1 MIGIEA
7 VNVYCGPARIG
18 VPALFEGRGLD
29 PKRLD
34 NLMMD
39 ERAVNLP
46 IEDTVTNAVN
56 AAAPLV
62 RRLDD
67 EDRAKVGILIVSTE
81 SGVDYSKSVS
91 SYVHKYLG
99 LSRNCRIVEVK
110 QACYAATAALQ
121 LSAGYLASGASPGGK
136 ALVIGSDVALVDGR
150 AQYAEPATGAG
161 AAAVLLG
168 SDPRILQLDIGAF
181 GAYGYETLDSA
192 RPGPEFDIADSDR
205 SLFAYLDCLT
215 NSYQDYAAK
224 VDAVNLR
231 KTFDH
236 LAMHTPFAGMVRA
249 AHRKLMRD
257 HTDASRQEVSED
269 FERRVAPSLHYPRQV
284 GNLCSASVYLALC
297 SLIDQ
302 AQDTAGARVGL
313 FSYGSGCASEFFSA
327 VISPGAAAELAGMRI
342 GARLRERVEL
352 TFEEYEALLA
362 ENVRCLTPVA
372 DRSTDVERYAP
383 LARRGTGGEPTLVFT
398 GAKDYHRTY
407 EWLSDV

>member
-7 VNVYCGPARIG
+7 MNVYCGPARIR
-18 VPALFEGRGLD
+18 VPVLFEGRGLD
-29 PKRLD
+29 TGRLG

-46 IEDTVTNAVN
+46 IEDPVTNAVN

-67 EDRAKVGILIVSTE
+67 ESRARISLLIVSTE
-81 SGVDYSKSVS
+81 SGVDYSKSVT

-99 LSRNCRIVEVK
+99 LSRNCRMVEVK

-121 LSAGYLASGASPGGK
+121 LCAGYLASAASPGDK

-161 AAAVLLG
+161 AAALLIG
-168 SDPRILQLDIGAF
+168 GDPRILRLDLGAF
-181 GAYGYETLDSA
+181 GTYGYETLDSA

-205 SLFAYLDCLT
+205 SLFTYLDCLA
-215 NSYQDYAAK
+215 NSYRDYAAK
-224 VDAVNLR
+224 VEAVDLR

-257 HTDASRQEVSED
+257 HTDAAAREIAED
-269 FERRVAPSLHYPRQV
+269 FERRVVPSLHYPRQV

-297 SLIDQ
+297 SLIDR
-302 AQDTAGARVGL
+302 AADTAGARVGL

-327 VISPGAAAELAGMRI
+327 VVGEGSA
-342 GARLRERVEL
+342 
-352 TFEEYEALLA
+352 
-362 ENVRCLTPVA
+362 
-372 DRSTDVERYAP
+372 
-383 LARRGTGGEPTLVFT
+383 ARRGIGEQLADRYALTVTEHDRITGLTDERGFGTRDAVFDPRPYASAYERRIAGRGLLVLDRID
-398 GAKDYHRTY
+398 AYHRSY
-407 EWLSDV
+407 RWS